1 MHETAVTEWRAVS
14 RRWQARATAL
24 AALIAWGGFVA
35 ALANRDR
42 WVALLL
48 GALGIYLTLAADRS
62 RRS

>member
-14 RRWQARATAL
+14 RRWQARATAI

-42 WVALLL
+42 WPALLL
-48 GALGIYLTLAADRS
+48 GALGIYLAVAADRS
-62 RRS
+62 RKA